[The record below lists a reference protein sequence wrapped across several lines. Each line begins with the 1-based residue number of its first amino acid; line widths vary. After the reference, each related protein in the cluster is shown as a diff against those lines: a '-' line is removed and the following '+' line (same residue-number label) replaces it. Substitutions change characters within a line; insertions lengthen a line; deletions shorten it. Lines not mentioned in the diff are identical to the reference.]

1 MPRPRNEKI
10 ITYDQNDKRTITFK
24 GKDIEAEIPV
34 DIGSTG
40 MCYASSAYSGKK
52 AILLI
57 LRD

>member
-10 ITYDQNDKRTITFK
+10 IIYSENDKRTISFK
-24 GKDIEAEIPV
+24 GKDIEAEITV

-40 MCYASSAYSGKK
+40 MCYASSVYAGKK

>member
-10 ITYDQNDKRTITFK
+10 ITYDINDKRTITFK

-34 DIGSTG
+34 EIGDSG
-40 MCYASSAYSGKK
+40 MCFASRSFAKRK
-52 AILLI
+52 AIILI